1 MSLCLAC
8 TMGAQSAEKIVPIK
22 YGNMD
27 NWVIRNIKESG
38 IIGGNKKVVYAV
50 GPSMT
55 INGNI
60 PYTNK
65 GGSPWGNSNV
75 LAHVSGIYKTNNSR
89 R

>member
-1 MSLCLAC
+1 MSLCLTC

-60 PYTNK
+60 PYTNL
-65 GGSPWGNSNV
+65 S
-75 LAHVSGIYKTNNSR
+75 LIHI
-89 R
+89 